1 MGCSGKNHIGREISR
16 CFEDKSNNERSFG
29 MDAQGN
35 GGLLRFF
42 QDMPDP
48 RGKNK
53 LHLLTDLMVLA
64 ICAVICGAD
73 GWVQVEQFAKAK
85 QKFFATFLQLP
96 HGIPSHD
103 TLGRVFARLNPD
115 SFEQCFMAWTGS
127 LAQTSGGKLI
137 NLDGKAI
144 RRSFEHAWD
153 KSGMTHLVS
162 AFVSANRMV
171 FGQLAVQDKSN
182 EITAIPKLLELLD
195 VRGATVTIDAIG
207 CQKNI
212 AQKIMD
218 GGGDYYLAVKENQPQ
233 LHQKVKALLDEAVL
247 DSFAG
252 MEHDFFQEVCGDHG
266 RIETRRVWCTTEIQW
281 LGPLAKDWPGLK
293 MLVAVEA
300 VREVGGKS
308 SSERRYYI
316 ASSKTASAK
325 QAAQAIRGH
334 WGIENQL
341 HWILDM
347 SFNEDGS
354 RIRKGHGA
362 ENFSRL
368 RRIALNLLQQ
378 ETSRK
383 VGIKTKRLI
392 AGWDHDYL
400 LNLLTG

>member
-1 MGCSGKNHIGREISR
+1 
-16 CFEDKSNNERSFG
+16 

-42 QDMPDP
+42 QNMPDP
-48 RGKNK
+48 RGVNK
-53 LHLLTDLMVLA
+53 LHRLTDMLVIA

-85 QKFFATFLQLP
+85 KKFFASFLQLP

-103 TLGRVFARLNPD
+103 TFGRVFARLNPAA
-115 SFEQCFMAWTGS
+115 FEQCFMAWTRS
-127 LAQTSGGKLI
+127 LAKTSGGKL
-137 NLDGKAI
+137 LSFDGKAI

-153 KSGMTHLVS
+153 KSGMAHLVS
-162 AFVSANRMV
+162 VFVSANRMV
-171 FGQLAVQDKSN
+171 FGQVAVEDKSN
-182 EITAIPKLLELLD
+182 EITAIPRLLELLD
-195 VRGATVTIDAIG
+195 VRGATVTIDAMG

-212 AQKIMD
+212 AEKITE

-233 LHQKVKALLDEAVL
+233 LHQKLKALLDEAIL

-266 RIETRRVWCTTEIQW
+266 RIETRRVWCTGEVKW
-281 LGPLAKDWPGLK
+281 LGALAGEWAGLK
-293 MLVAVEA
+293 RLVAVEA
-300 VREVGGKS
+300 VRETGGKVS
-308 SSERRYYI
+308 TERRYYI
-316 ASSKTASAK
+316 GSSATASAE
-325 QAAQAIRGH
+325 QAAAAIRGH

-341 HWILDM
+341 HWSLDV

-368 RRIALNLLQQ
+368 RRIALNLLQR
-378 ETSRK
+378 ETTRK

-400 LNLLTG
+400 LNLLAG